1 MFIFPAPSSS
11 CLVAFLIYLYYFFA
25 SLAGKKTSDMELL
38 ANISA
43 AFIQKKVKKKSKF
56 SFFLCLADILKEF
69 FLKIL

>member
-25 SLAGKKTSDMELL
+25 SLAGKKTTDMELL
-38 ANISA
+38 A
-43 AFIQKKVKKKSKF
+43 FIKKKVKKKVKVFILFMF
-56 SFFLCLADILKEF
+56 SGYFKGI